1 MRIALVIERFVP
13 RGGVEAVAWHV
24 ARGLAAAGDEV
35 HVFAREAAEGA
46 PAEVHRL
53 DVPRGWQ
60 PWRVLA
66 FSRAAARAAPRGTY
80 DAVQSFSRTRHQDV
94 FRAGGGSHAD
104 YLDRSFRGLPRQLRR
119 LSPRHRVLLGIERSV
134 FADPTQWIL
143 CNSAM
148 VAREIRARYGPLG
161 TRCRIIPNGVD
172 LERFHPERR
181 ERARRALEIGGTAPV
196 WLFVGHGFRRKGLD
210 TALRA
215 LRLSRDPSSELWVAG
230 GDAIEPWQQR
240 AAALGLASRVRFL
253 GPRDDTAQLYAA
265 ADALILPT
273 RYDAFANVTLEAS
286 ASGCVAITSRQ
297 NGAAEWLG
305 DACAAVED
313 AEDAEAFAGWLD
325 RLGDP
330 AERTRLGAAARRRA
344 EYASWPRH
352 IAALRALYAK
362 GTPDARAAEPEVPGA
377 HEPGTRRGG

>member
-1 MRIALVIERFVP
+1 M
-13 RGGVEAVAWHV
+13 

-35 HVFAREAAEGA
+35 HVFAREAAEGS

-60 PWRVLA
+60 PRRVLA
-66 FSRAAARAAPRGTY
+66 FSRAAARAAPRGAY

-104 YLDRSFRGLPRQLRR
+104 YLDRSFRGLSRQLRR
-119 LSPRHRVLLGIERSV
+119 LSPRHRVLLGIERAV

-148 VAREIRARYGPLG
+148 VAREIGARYGPLG
-161 TRCRIIPNGVD
+161 RRCRIIPNGVD
-172 LERFHPERR
+172 LERFHPEQR
-181 ERARRALEIGGTAPV
+181 ERARRALQIDGTATI

-215 LRLSRDPSSELWVAG
+215 LHLSRDGTSELWVAG
-230 GDAIEPWQQR
+230 GDAVERWRRR
-240 AAALGLASRVRFL
+240 AAVLGLASRVRFL
-253 GPRDDTAQLYAA
+253 GPRDDTPQLYAA

-286 ASGCVAITSRQ
+286 ASGCFAVTSRQ
-297 NGAAEWLG
+297 NGAAEWFG
-305 DACAAVED
+305 DACAAVEN
-313 AEDAEAFAGWLD
+313 AEDAEAFARWLD

-330 AERTRLGAAARRRA
+330 AERTRLGEAARRRA
-344 EYASWPRH
+344 EDASWPRH
-352 IAALRALYAK
+352 ISALRALYAE
-362 GTPDARAAEPEVPGA
+362 GAPDARAGA
-377 HEPGTRRGG
+377 PDIPGTRNGG